1 MATMA
6 RVFKF
11 KEDILGTDIH
21 TFMEMV
27 NNRPNKEIFIAGKK
41 VKKNILCVN
50 DLIFIGS
57 NGNLVYSCRA
67 ACNGPYDNGVPGQ
80 TELRLKDIVRLEN
93 PVRWNNHLELTNIKG
108 HAWTNLKDEQVEF
121 IFNLQPQQLAQDL
134 EDIEDEETLEDDL
147 EDDDDLEE
155 GEEFLGTLLRR
166 EQIDDI
172 KQHLI
177 MCEVSK
183 FKEAMSRRMRDIK
196 CMTDREIL
204 NYVLRQN
211 NV

>member
-11 KEDILGTDIH
+11 NEDILGTDIH

-27 NNRPNKEIFIAGKK
+27 NNRPNKEIFIVGKK

-57 NGNLVYSCRA
+57 NGKLVYSCRA

-80 TELRLKDIVRLEN
+80 TELCLKDIVRLEN

-147 EDDDDLEE
+147 EDDDLEE

-196 CMTDREIL
+196 GMTDREIL
-204 NYVLRQN
+204 NYVLRQQIHF
-211 NV
+211 